1 MGIFKVVGA
10 TDANSDKQ
18 IAQSSAMIRLNVRDS
33 NPAVP
38 LVGFGEPDSDIAL
51 CIANRPMLD
60 DYPLLDHLKPLA
72 KGELR
77 HIVANTSNHWRKV
90 FNVFA
95 KFLYQLADARVH
107 QFATW
112 QDYRDQQLLQL
123 GSRET
128 LLFSPPNLASAS
140 EVSNGHQTI
149 HIIAGKTYAAE
160 LNVEGLVWLDAY
172 FAIHPTEPLIVSPYL
187 DYRQLSNQRIDQLV
201 QLVRQVRARAVL

>member
-1 MGIFKVVGA
+1 MGDG
-10 TDANSDKQ
+10 TDTNSDSRVVHP
-18 IAQSSAMIRLNVRDS
+18 ISVPRLKGRDS
-33 NPAVP
+33 HFAFP
-38 LVGFGEPDSDIAL
+38 LVGFGEPDSDIAI
-51 CIANRPMLD
+51 CIANRPMFD
-60 DYPLLDHLKPLA
+60 GYPLLDHLQPLV
-72 KGELR
+72 KGELQ

-128 LLFSPPNLASAS
+128 LLFSPPNLVSAC
-140 EVSNGHQTI
+140 EASNGHQTI

-172 FAIHPTEPLIVSPYL
+172 FAIHPTEPIIVSPYL
-187 DYRQLSNQRIDQLV
+187 DYRQLSNRRIDQLV